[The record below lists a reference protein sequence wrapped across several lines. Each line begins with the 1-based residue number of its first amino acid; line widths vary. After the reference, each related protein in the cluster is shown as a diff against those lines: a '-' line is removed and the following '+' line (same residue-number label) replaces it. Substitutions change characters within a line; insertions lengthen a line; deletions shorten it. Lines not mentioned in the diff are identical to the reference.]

1 MSTNSG
7 STPRRRHRSAF
18 ACQLC
23 RQRKVRCSLSVT
35 GVPCAGCAQDRQQ
48 CIVDPKRRDIIPL
61 NRAQVAQNSRQSP
74 SAQRESA
81 PNGNDIVKTSS
92 PAAFGRTEDT
102 IISQQTQIPSPWN
115 SQTSEKGSL
124 SRDDVLEE
132 ERHGLEIAD
141 AALGQPQRVGQ
152 RPFYTGHGL
161 GPTSA
166 LDICR
171 PEKSLSRHLLLP
183 SGVSTTVSDEDRQYL
198 RQKKVYNLPGQ
209 ETCNSLVR
217 AYFHHVHPIIP
228 VIEADVLLNYHT
240 AGRLHEYNLLLLWCV
255 FFVATN
261 FVSPEIYE
269 LEGYASRKEMK
280 AAMYS
285 RANCM
290 YNNGGERDQIVLLQ
304 ASLLM
309 GFWHSEVDEHTQPWY
324 WTGIAV
330 SLCQMLGLHRD
341 PDSSKYNSFISDRQR
356 HLWRRLWWTCF
367 SRDRWLS
374 LTLGRPLRIDLKDC
388 DVPMPTPDDL
398 LSDVEHIPQF
408 TSSSYLPSNLP
419 RLANYWIT
427 YVELSRLLGAVLIM
441 NYQTQRPTP
450 TLSQVE
456 DLEAE
461 IMSCKLPNQYEPG
474 LTRTALF
481 YCYHLDLHYQALL
494 ITFYRPFGTAIPE
507 GLDPL
512 FQENWNYRMSLRA
525 DAAAS
530 RTNFIIE
537 SIAQDGLLEF
547 AGPMTPPLLV
557 PAMQM
562 HLLRCKNAGPLPRR
576 LRLNKLYT
584 CMIVLGELQ
593 RTYTVAS
600 IYRAIFAK
608 AIHQIFPNFTTSTLL
623 ARSIGDFTADFDDG
637 GGGGTAG
644 GDGGTEMTDAPN
656 PTATATANAAGAG
669 ATTTIPMGEE
679 LEFNTETADEFINML
694 MDDEASIFHF
704 WDMNQTIE
712 NFPYTGGVV

>member
-1 MSTNSG
+1 M
-7 STPRRRHRSAF
+7 
-18 ACQLC
+18 
-23 RQRKVRCSLSVT
+23 
-35 GVPCAGCAQDRQQ
+35 
-48 CIVDPKRRDIIPL
+48 
-61 NRAQVAQNSRQSP
+61 
-74 SAQRESA
+74 
-81 PNGNDIVKTSS
+81 
-92 PAAFGRTEDT
+92 
-102 IISQQTQIPSPWN
+102 
-115 SQTSEKGSL
+115 
-124 SRDDVLEE
+124 
-132 ERHGLEIAD
+132 
-141 AALGQPQRVGQ
+141 
-152 RPFYTGHGL
+152 
-161 GPTSA
+161 
-166 LDICR
+166 
-171 PEKSLSRHLLLP
+171 
-183 SGVSTTVSDEDRQYL
+183 SDEDRQYL
-198 RQKKVYNLPGQ
+198 RQKKVYHLPGQ

-261 FVSPEIYE
+261 VSLPFICEILSDDAKVNQKLQFVSPEIYE

-285 RANCM
+285 RANVSMCIFKYYYTTNLNQCM

-309 GFWHSEVDEHTQPWY
+309 GFWHSEIDEHTQPWY

-341 PDSSKYNSFISDRQR
+341 PDSSMYNSFISDRQR

-398 LSDVEHIPQF
+398 LSDIEHIPQF
-408 TSSSYLPSNLP
+408 KSSSYLPSNLP
-419 RLANYWIT
+419 RLASYWIT

-481 YCYHLDLHYQALL
+481 YCYHLDIHYQYDPIYAFIINHTDSSSRALL

-547 AGPMTPPLLV
+547 AGPMT
-557 PAMQM
+557 
-562 HLLRCKNAGPLPRR
+562 
-576 LRLNKLYT
+576 
-584 CMIVLGELQ
+584 
-593 RTYTVAS
+593 
-600 IYRAIFAK
+600 
-608 AIHQIFPNFTTSTLL
+608 
-623 ARSIGDFTADFDDG
+623 
-637 GGGGTAG
+637 
-644 GDGGTEMTDAPN
+644 
-656 PTATATANAAGAG
+656 
-669 ATTTIPMGEE
+669 
-679 LEFNTETADEFINML
+679 
-694 MDDEASIFHF
+694 
-704 WDMNQTIE
+704 
-712 NFPYTGGVV
+712 